1 MTVPGLTVVKKKRG
15 VAGRI
20 VDFFSTGVVNLIL
33 LLVAVLWLV
42 PTIGLLV
49 SSLRTARD
57 SGESGWWMVFTQPA
71 QITLDNY
78 ADLLSDP
85 SFLGSIWNTI
95 LIVVP
100 TTVLVAGI
108 GALAAYAFSFI
119 DFKGRDWMLIGV
131 IILLA
136 VPLQVAL
143 IPVARLFGGLGLFGS
158 IIGVILFHV
167 AFGLPFA
174 IFLLRNFFMQI
185 PEELL
190 EAARIDGAS
199 EIRIFL
205 RVVLPLGLPAIG
217 ALAIFQ
223 FLWTWNDMLV
233 ALIFADRSSQPITVE
248 IQSQLRQFGAN
259 IDVLS
264 SGAFLSMVVPLIV
277 FFVFQRY
284 FVTALL
290 AGSGK

>member
-20 VDFFSTGVVNLIL
+20 VDFFSRGVVNIL
-33 LLVAVLWLV
+33 LLVIAVLWLV
-42 PTIGLLV
+42 PTVGLFF

-57 SGESGWWMVFTQPA
+57 SGESGWWTLFTQPA

-78 ADLLSDP
+78 AGLLQNP
-85 SFLGSIWNTI
+85 TFLGSIWNTI

-100 TTVLVAGI
+100 TTLLVAGL
-108 GALAAYAFSFI
+108 GALAAYAFTFI
-119 DFKGRDWMLIGV
+119 DFRGRDWMLIGV
-131 IILLA
+131 IVLLA

-158 IIGVILFHV
+158 IIGVVLFHV

-174 IFLLRNFFMQI
+174 IFLLRNFFTQI

-199 EIRIFL
+199 EFRIF
-205 RVVLPLGLPAIG
+205 RTVVLPLGLPAIG

-233 ALIFADRSSQPITVE
+233 ALIFADRSSQPITVA